1 VNTPQHEQ
9 VAARNYLIVSADQ
22 PLGAAAAFQH
32 APTTPDLCVKSPSP
46 AAKLTADLVFDGRYV
61 PTIDEPLLAGRRPG
75 ESAGDFELRC
85 ADALRALY
93 ALETQLAFVIFDS
106 LPSAR
111 DNGLL
116 LDESSLLQ
124 LAERIE
130 RAVPPP

>member
-1 VNTPQHEQ
+1 MNTPQHEP

-22 PLGAAAAFQH
+22 PLGAAAAIQH
-32 APTTPDLCVKSPSP
+32 APTPPDLCVKSPSP
-46 AAKLTADLVFDGRYV
+46 AAKLTADLAFDGRYV
-61 PTIDEPLLAGRRPG
+61 RTIDEPLLAGRRPG

-116 LDESSLLQ
+116 LDESSLLE

-130 RAVPPP
+130 RTVPPP

>member
-1 VNTPQHEQ
+1 LDTSEHEPA
-9 VAARNYLIVSADQ
+9 AARNYLIVSADQ
-22 PLGAAAAFQH
+22 PLVAAAAFQR

-46 AAKLTADLVFDGRYV
+46 AAKLTADLAFDGRYV
-61 PTIDEPLLAGRRPG
+61 RTIDEPLLAGRRPG
-75 ESAGDFELRC
+75 ESAGDFESRY

-93 ALETQLAFVIFDS
+93 ALETQLALVIFDA
-106 LPSAR
+106 LPRGS

-130 RAVPPP
+130 RAVRPP